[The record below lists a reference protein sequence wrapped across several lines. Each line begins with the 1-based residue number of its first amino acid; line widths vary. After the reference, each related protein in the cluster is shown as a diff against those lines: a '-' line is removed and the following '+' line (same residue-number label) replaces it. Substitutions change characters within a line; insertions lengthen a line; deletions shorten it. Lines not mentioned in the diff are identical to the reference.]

1 METGERYL
9 LATKLSTVFARV
21 SRDVEQPGPLLAR
34 KLAHVIERAVLLDG
48 RPTVKTKD
56 LGLSGAK
63 PGGPVVVGS
72 AGGRVLVDFSSAWR
86 RSRAAQLLGTSKG
99 TLRYR
104 MEQYQLRPPP

>member
-48 RPTVKTKD
+48 RPTVQTKG

-63 PGGPVVVGS
+63 AGGPVVVGS
-72 AGGRVLVDFSSAWR
+72 GGRVLVDFSSAWK

>member
-1 METGERYL
+1 MKTGERYL
-9 LATKLSTVFARV
+9 LATKLSTVFARA
-21 SRDVEQPGPLLAR
+21 SRDVKRSGPLLAR

-63 PGGPVVVGS
+63 AGGPVVVGS
-72 AGGRVLVDFSSAWR
+72 GGRVLVDFSSAWK

-104 MEQYQLRPPP
+104 MEQYQLRPPA